1 MSVNSNLEIRAQYLE
16 WIMTPPAERE
26 PQYKK
31 DIAKKLGVNRSTLY
45 KWENETDFQ
54 EQLRELK
61 TKWGLRWHGE
71 ILGRLMKIVTEGADS
86 QSIQAAKILLQHW
99 DLSPI
104 DVESKDMSPKKV
116 MELAEWLNEKGY
128 STINE

>member
-1 MSVNSNLEIRAQYLE
+1 MSLNSNTEIRAQYLE

-26 PQYKK
+26 PKYKK

-86 QSIQAAKILLQHW
+86 HSISAAKILLQHL

-104 DVESKDMSPKKV
+104 DTESKDMSPEKV
-116 MELAEWLNEKGY
+116 MKLAEWLNKEGY